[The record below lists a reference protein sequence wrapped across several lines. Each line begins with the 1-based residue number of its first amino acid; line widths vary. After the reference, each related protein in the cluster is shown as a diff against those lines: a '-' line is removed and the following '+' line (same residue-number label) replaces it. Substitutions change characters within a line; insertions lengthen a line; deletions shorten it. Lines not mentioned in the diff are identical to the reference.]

1 MTGSMM
7 IANNLGARTLLILK
21 ENEAVPIE
29 ALQDARARLLIEKA
43 NPSVRQGNVKFL
55 TEWVRVVEDSIGVVT
70 CGTADHGG
78 NGGNALS
85 PGGAF
90 MGSASDPKKTPE
102 QILKECQQESNALEQ
117 RKVLELRK

>member
-55 TEWVRVVEDSIGVVT
+55 TEWVRVVELKQ

-90 MGSASDPKKTPE
+90 MGSASDPKKTSE